1 MGTSKFRQRG
11 ASANNKDTPEAA
23 ELTELMM
30 RTWAAFAR
38 DPKDGLTKLKYLQYQ
53 KGKSYWQPPIGN
65 GSYEAWLT
73 HYDRQRHIN
82 QVRL

>member
-1 MGTSKFRQRG
+1 VMGTSKFRQRG

-30 RTWAAFAR
+30 STWAAFAR

-53 KGKSYWQPPIGN
+53 KGKSYFALNDGH
-65 GSYEAWLT
+65 GSYEF
-73 HYDRQRHIN
+73 
-82 QVRL
+82 